1 MYYRS
6 PRDKPGNISAR
17 FNSERKKFETN
28 KIKSFGRWK
37 KVLLEKFCVCVCNI
51 SCAWRNVTSSRMFES
66 CFREHG
72 VAVNSPSP
80 SSMEPFSFSL

>member
-37 KVLLEKFCVCVCNI
+37 KVLLEKFCVCVCVCVQHIVCMEKPNI
-51 SCAWRNVTSSRMFES
+51 QPDV
-66 CFREHG
+66 
-72 VAVNSPSP
+72 
-80 SSMEPFSFSL
+80 